1 LDFACWDRRTAALR
15 PLFDSVGS
23 HPNARA
29 RLGRSLRHCGA
40 ERRPPRRR
48 DSVTLVWPS
57 DRTTR
62 TRRRGAPICSARGW
76 TRSAGR

>member
-1 LDFACWDRRTAALR
+1 MLDFACWDRRTAALR

-48 DSVTLVWPS
+48 DSV
-57 DRTTR
+57 
-62 TRRRGAPICSARGW
+62 
-76 TRSAGR
+76 